1 MPHKANKNYNPNGER
16 RAEGGRQT
24 ALLPQKTRKIYSY
37 NQVKKALSEGFRNP
51 AAVPVS
57 RFQFFAKKD
66 GKERPVGA
74 FAGSDP
80 RTIKFYLELAQKHN
94 WAVLYQGT
102 ILITKKKAE
111 KLRENRRIA
120 KGDIEKLVQLDQ
132 SVLFGEEVVRL
143 AYRVLIDIDKKD
155 EVAIRKLVKYLR
167 KLKIY
172 PEVWE
177 TKDGYHLYV
186 YFYDRKEE
194 IIVIDEDG
202 KQKVFVGFILPRA
215 DDNRIKD
222 VEECLKVLCAKL
234 NIETDIV
241 SATHAVWLEGFPNPL
256 KDGFATKLLFKGFP
270 LPLQDVWQK
279 LLNVNPAKVFKKVR
293 QNKIRYY
300 RKRKPKKQDKD
311 KEEEAHRELDDLLLR
326 EHSNVFFALSQ
337 HGTLKACKKL
347 LDAGYELDDIKFELE
362 RRLNIRT
369 SSDEEVLQEFL
380 AYFEK
385 NYTTHTRKQESPPK
399 EDEHKEEERKH
410 EHYWELALRV
420 IEAWE
425 KGYQKISHIAKYLRV
440 PRTNIYNL
448 RSFLKKHGYEWEDL
462 FTKSEEVLAFL
473 KAHAKGGNKWKR
485 KKEWDREAWLEEFQR
500 LKPEYIRLR
509 KEEAKARRAKKR
521 LAPVL
526 FLPAGSVYIGNI
538 QVYSFPL
545 VVGWSTRT
553 NRPPRTSKK
562 KTNPSRARRN
572 KLFTPAVPLVI
583 LSKHYST
590 QLRDA
595 LYEVLQRYHSE
606 DGLPVVLVVPS
617 RFSDTGS
624 TSLKLTPYKVPP
636 RNFRQLWQEIKE
648 KFGKTI
654 QGLSTKNGAVDWFL
668 RAWERFK
675 EEIMSRGWVSVGSS
689 PFPSK
694 EGQFFSSLSTKLS
707 TCQEEPSNKLTK
719 TERSEK
725 AHPDKTEPTHQ
736 MLDKTFGKEVKP
748 MQEQITAFTSFTS
761 SNGCGDPKTAL
772 PVPVDGEPL
781 GSSTSVSEQDTL
793 TSTPSSSGQLA
804 EEFEKETEEPAELVM
819 SEEGLRE
826 EEQKRIPSEM
836 TWEDLLQALVDGEL
850 SEEEFGRILFETE
863 KKKGI
868 TLRGVFSAIRK
879 LLEKAEKAQNC
890 LREGKLQEA
899 EKLLESINRDL
910 QDLEE
915 KTRNALEKRGGLK
928 HPRKKLIA
936 ILMKLNDFS
945 LKQLGVHFIY
955 RREEIGKFIKLLD
968 EALERYL
975 IESGY
980 DLEKDFQTIVKAF
993 LETYAFAFLRWAP
1006 TREMF
1011 FKKFIKYRWA
1021 MKFEGGPTYFKDTTG
1036 RTYSIA
1042 EIIRWV
1048 DNYLEQTTSV
1058 PGFPPSQVVQ
1068 TVVKFFEGKA
1078 KGSDVVKVSGE
1089 ELATAIYTAWK
1100 NADPEK
1106 ANLVAVSEYIDK
1118 YEGVLWRKLNNGHYV
1133 LLVSSDETETRIRDY
1148 VLGLKQA
1155 KKNGQGQTSADG
1167 NGSLGFQSS
1176 NGNNG
1181 NGKYDID
1188 QIIHTLQKEGKV
1200 YVPQQFLHEIVRE
1213 LRRRGFSV
1221 NYWTTTGLI
1230 ELAGGD
1236 DELPF

>member
-1 MPHKANKNYNPNGER
+1 VSNETFGNGNYIQNEGPGQGGG
-16 RAEGGRQT
+16 GGRV

-143 AYRVLIDIDKKD
+143 AYGVLIDIDKKD

-167 KLKIY
+167 KLKVY

-177 TKDGYHLYV
+177 TQKGYHLYV

-234 NIETDIV
+234 GIKPDIV

-347 LDAGYELDDIKFELE
+347 WDAGYELDDIENELKD
-362 RRLNIRT
+362 RLEIRT
-369 SSDEEVLQEFL
+369 KADEKALKEFL

-385 NYTTHTRKQESPPK
+385 NYTTPTRKQESPPK
-399 EDEHKEEERKH
+399 EEEHKEKERKH

-462 FTKSEEVLAFL
+462 LTKSEEVLAFL

-562 KTNPSRARRN
+562 KTNSSPPRAGRN

-583 LSKHYST
+583 LSRDYST
-590 QLRDA
+590 KLRDA

-636 RNFRQLWQEIKE
+636 RNFRQLWQEIRE
-648 KFGKTI
+648 KFGKTV
-654 QGLSTKNGAVDWFL
+654 QGLSTRNGALDWFL
-668 RAWERFK
+668 KVWEQVK
-675 EEIMSRGWVSVGSS
+675 DKTTLVSVPST
-689 PFPSK
+689 PFPIKK
-694 EGQFFSSLSTKLS
+694 EKPSVLSYLLS
-707 TCQEEPSNKLTK
+707 AKQLLAKQTEPP
-719 TERSEK
+719 EK
-725 AHPDKTEPTHQ
+725 KDEKKDNHYGKAVLSRAEIAELMRLFQAHPDKKISELLPYMPERARRVLKQ
-736 MLDKTFGKEVKP
+736 VKRELKQELDH
-748 MQEQITAFTSFTS
+748 
-761 SNGCGDPKTAL
+761 
-772 PVPVDGEPL
+772 
-781 GSSTSVSEQDTL
+781 
-793 TSTPSSSGQLA
+793 
-804 EEFEKETEEPAELVM
+804 
-819 SEEGLRE
+819 
-826 EEQKRIPSEM
+826 
-836 TWEDLLQALVDGEL
+836 L
-850 SEEEFGRILFETE
+850 SEL
-863 KKKGI
+863 
-868 TLRGVFSAIRK
+868 
-879 LLEKAEKAQNC
+879 
-890 LREGKLQEA
+890 
-899 EKLLESINRDL
+899 
-910 QDLEE
+910 
-915 KTRNALEKRGGLK
+915 
-928 HPRKKLIA
+928 
-936 ILMKLNDFS
+936 
-945 LKQLGVHFIY
+945 
-955 RREEIGKFIKLLD
+955 
-968 EALERYL
+968 
-975 IESGY
+975 
-980 DLEKDFQTIVKAF
+980 
-993 LETYAFAFLRWAP
+993 
-1006 TREMF
+1006 
-1011 FKKFIKYRWA
+1011 
-1021 MKFEGGPTYFKDTTG
+1021 
-1036 RTYSIA
+1036 
-1042 EIIRWV
+1042 
-1048 DNYLEQTTSV
+1048 
-1058 PGFPPSQVVQ
+1058 
-1068 TVVKFFEGKA
+1068 KA
-1078 KGSDVVKVSGE
+1078 KGELPPLLQKVEGFVLYLDARFPVLFDPPVVFCRLFDVILRNYEKIYGPDPVFLELRRVGSFAEFMTKTVYLQEQLRALETPRSKGEPKKLKLPPSKVIEDVVRFLEGRRSQISRQELETTIYAAWRKVDKDE
-1089 ELATAIYTAWK
+1089 
-1100 NADPEK
+1100 ADR
-1106 ANLVAVSEYIDK
+1106 LAVSRCIDR
-1118 YEGVLWRKLNNGHYV
+1118 YEGVLWKKLNNGHYA
-1133 LLVSSDETETRIRDY
+1133 LLVSSDKVRVRIRNY
-1148 VLGLKQA
+1148 VLELKQA

-1167 NGSLGFQSS
+1167 NGSLGSQSS

-1188 QIIHTLQKEGKV
+1188 QITHTLQKEGKV

>member
-1 MPHKANKNYNPNGER
+1 LSKNYIQNKGLSQGGG
-16 RAEGGRQT
+16 GGRQT

-37 NQVKKALSEGFRNP
+37 NQLKKALSEGLRNP
-51 AAVPVS
+51 AAVPVN
-57 RFQFFAKKD
+57 RFEFFAKKD
-66 GKERPVGA
+66 GQLEPVQAEPVGA
-74 FAGSDP
+74 FSGADP
-80 RTIKFYLELAQKHN
+80 RTIEFYLELALRNN
-94 WAVLYQGT
+94 WAVLDQGV
-102 ILITKKKAE
+102 ILINKEIAE

-120 KGDIEKLVQLDQ
+120 KGDWEKIAQLD
-132 SVLFGEEVVRL
+132 LRTYFGPNAKVVRL

-167 KLKIY
+167 KLKVY

-177 TKDGYHLYV
+177 TQKGYHLYV

-194 IIVIDEDG
+194 IIVIDKDG

-234 NIETDIV
+234 GIKPDIV

-300 RKRKPKKQDKD
+300 RKRKPNNTD

-347 LDAGYELDDIKFELE
+347 WDAGYELDDIENELKD
-362 RRLNIRT
+362 RLEIRT
-369 SSDEEVLQEFL
+369 KADEKALQKFL

-385 NYTTHTRKQESPPK
+385 NYTTPTRKQESPPK
-399 EDEHKEEERKH
+399 EEEHKEKERKH

-545 VVGWSTRT
+545 VVGWSSRT

-562 KTNPSRARRN
+562 QTKSSSPQAGRQQR
-572 KLFTPAVPLVI
+572 FTPAVPLVI
-583 LSKHYST
+583 LSRDYST

-636 RNFRQLWQEIKE
+636 RNFRQLWQEIRE
-648 KFGKTI
+648 KFGKTV
-654 QGLSTKNGAVDWFL
+654 QGLSTRNGALDWFL
-668 RAWERFK
+668 KVWEQVK
-675 EEIMSRGWVSVGSS
+675 DKTTLVSVPST
-689 PFPSK
+689 PFPIKK
-694 EGQFFSSLSTKLS
+694 EKPSVLSYLLS
-707 TCQEEPSNKLTK
+707 AKQLLAKQTEPP
-719 TERSEK
+719 EK
-725 AHPDKTEPTHQ
+725 KDEKKDNHYGKAVLSRAEIAELIRLFQAHPDKKISELLPYMPERARRVLKQ
-736 MLDKTFGKEVKP
+736 VKRELKQELDH
-748 MQEQITAFTSFTS
+748 
-761 SNGCGDPKTAL
+761 
-772 PVPVDGEPL
+772 
-781 GSSTSVSEQDTL
+781 
-793 TSTPSSSGQLA
+793 
-804 EEFEKETEEPAELVM
+804 
-819 SEEGLRE
+819 
-826 EEQKRIPSEM
+826 
-836 TWEDLLQALVDGEL
+836 L
-850 SEEEFGRILFETE
+850 SEL
-863 KKKGI
+863 
-868 TLRGVFSAIRK
+868 
-879 LLEKAEKAQNC
+879 
-890 LREGKLQEA
+890 
-899 EKLLESINRDL
+899 
-910 QDLEE
+910 
-915 KTRNALEKRGGLK
+915 
-928 HPRKKLIA
+928 
-936 ILMKLNDFS
+936 
-945 LKQLGVHFIY
+945 
-955 RREEIGKFIKLLD
+955 
-968 EALERYL
+968 
-975 IESGY
+975 
-980 DLEKDFQTIVKAF
+980 
-993 LETYAFAFLRWAP
+993 
-1006 TREMF
+1006 
-1011 FKKFIKYRWA
+1011 
-1021 MKFEGGPTYFKDTTG
+1021 
-1036 RTYSIA
+1036 
-1042 EIIRWV
+1042 
-1048 DNYLEQTTSV
+1048 
-1058 PGFPPSQVVQ
+1058 
-1068 TVVKFFEGKA
+1068 KA
-1078 KGSDVVKVSGE
+1078 KGELPPLLQKIEGFVRFWVARFPVLFDPPVVFRRLFDAILRNYEKIYGPDPVFLELRRVGSFAEFMTKTVYLQEQLRALETPRSKGEPKKLKLPPSKVIEDVVRFLEGRRSQISRQELETTIYAAWRKVDKDE
-1089 ELATAIYTAWK
+1089 
-1100 NADPEK
+1100 ADR
-1106 ANLVAVSEYIDK
+1106 LAVSRCIDR
-1118 YEGVLWRKLNNGHYV
+1118 YEGVLWKKLNNGHYA
-1133 LLVSSDETETRIRDY
+1133 LLVSSDKVRVRIRNY
-1148 VLGLKQA
+1148 VLELKQA

-1167 NGSLGFQSS
+1167 NGSLGSQHFTH
-1176 NGNNG
+1176 NGNNGNGKPSANGDGSLGSTSLPTNG

-1200 YVPQQFLHEIVRE
+1200 YVPPQFVHEIVRE

-1221 NYWTTTGLI
+1221 NYWSATGLI
-1230 ELAGGD
+1230 ELAGED

>member
-1 MPHKANKNYNPNGER
+1 VSTGNYIQNEGNSQGGG
-16 RAEGGRQT
+16 GGRQT

-37 NQVKKALSEGFRNP
+37 NQLKKALSEGFRNP

-80 RTIKFYLELAQKHN
+80 RTIKFYLELALRNN
-94 WAVLYQGT
+94 WAVLDQGV
-102 ILITKKKAE
+102 ILINKEIAE

-120 KGDIEKLVQLDQ
+120 KGDWEKIAQLD
-132 SVLFGEEVVRL
+132 LRTYFGPNAKVVRL

-167 KLKIY
+167 KLKVY

-177 TKDGYHLYV
+177 TQKGYHLYV

-234 NIETDIV
+234 GIKPDIV

-300 RKRKPKKQDKD
+300 RKRKPKKNNTD

-347 LDAGYELDDIKFELE
+347 WDAGYELDDIENELKD
-362 RRLNIRT
+362 RLEIRT
-369 SSDEEVLQEFL
+369 KADEKALEKFL
-380 AYFEK
+380 AYFKE

-399 EDEHKEEERKH
+399 EEEHKEKERKH
-410 EHYWELALRV
+410 EHYWELAEQV

-473 KAHAKGGNKWKR
+473 KVHAKGGNKWKR

-521 LAPVL
+521 LAPVW
-526 FLPAGSVYIGNI
+526 FSPAGSVYIGNI

-562 KTNPSRARRN
+562 KTNPSPPRAGRN

-583 LSKHYST
+583 LSRDYST

-624 TSLKLTPYKVPP
+624 TSLKLAPYKVPP
-636 RNFRQLWQEIKE
+636 RNFRQMWQEIKE
-648 KFGKTI
+648 KFGKTV
-654 QGLSTKNGAVDWFL
+654 QGLSTRNGALDWFL
-668 RAWERFK
+668 KVWEQVK
-675 EEIMSRGWVSVGSS
+675 DKTTLVSVPST
-689 PFPSK
+689 PFPVKK
-694 EGQFFSSLSTKLS
+694 EKPSILSYLLS
-707 TCQEEPSNKLTK
+707 AKQLLTEQ
-719 TERSEK
+719 TDPPEK
-725 AHPDKTEPTHQ
+725 KDEKKDNHYGKAVLSRAEVAELMRLFQAHPDKKISELLPYMPKRVRQ
-736 MLDKTFGKEVKP
+736 LF
-748 MQEQITAFTSFTS
+748 EQVQQVL
-761 SNGCGDPKTAL
+761 K
-772 PVPVDGEPL
+772 
-781 GSSTSVSEQDTL
+781 
-793 TSTPSSSGQLA
+793 
-804 EEFEKETEEPAELVM
+804 
-819 SEEGLRE
+819 
-826 EEQKRIPSEM
+826 
-836 TWEDLLQALVDGEL
+836 GEL
-850 SEEEFGRILFETE
+850 ARLYKLKERGELNSALRVVEEAESI
-863 KKKGI
+863 
-868 TLRGVFSAIRK
+868 IR
-879 LLEKAEKAQNC
+879 LLENSFP
-890 LREGKLQEA
+890 G
-899 EKLLESINRDL
+899 LL
-910 QDLEE
+910 
-915 KTRNALEKRGGLK
+915 
-928 HPRKKLIA
+928 
-936 ILMKLNDFS
+936 S
-945 LKQLGVHFIY
+945 LSSVIFH
-955 RREEIGKFIKLLD
+955 KLLD
-968 EALERYL
+968 TILRNYEKIYGPDPVFLELRRVGSYSEFMTKTVYLQEQLRALETQ
-975 IESGY
+975 
-980 DLEKDFQTIVKAF
+980 KPK
-993 LETYAFAFLRWAP
+993 
-1006 TREMF
+1006 REP
-1011 FKKFIKYRWA
+1011 KKLK
-1021 MKFEGGPTYFKDTTG
+1021 
-1036 RTYSIA
+1036 
-1042 EIIRWV
+1042 
-1048 DNYLEQTTSV
+1048 L
-1058 PGFPPSQVVQ
+1058 PPSKVIEDVVR
-1068 TVVKFFEGKA
+1068 FFEGRRSQVSRQELETTIYAAWRKVDKDKA
-1078 KGSDVVKVSGE
+1078 DR
-1089 ELATAIYTAWK
+1089 L
-1100 NADPEK
+1100 
-1106 ANLVAVSEYIDK
+1106 AVSRCIDR
-1118 YEGVLWRKLNNGHYV
+1118 YEGVLWRKLNNGHYG
-1133 LLVSSDETETRIRDY
+1133 LLVSSDKVRVRIRNY
-1148 VLGLKQA
+1148 VLELKQA

-1167 NGSLGFQSS
+1167 NGSLGSQSS

-1188 QIIHTLQKEGKV
+1188 QITHTLQKEGKV
-1200 YVPQQFLHEIVRE
+1200 YVPPQFLHEIVRE
-1213 LRRRGFSV
+1213 LGRRGFSV
-1221 NYWTTTGLI
+1221 NYWPATGLI